1 MDSTSS
7 ISEVLLVTMMIGTSD
22 SFLIS
27 FTRFLPFIPGI
38 LISISTRFGAAFNI
52 SSFVLSKFLRL
63 SAS

>member
-22 SFLIS
+22 SFRIS
-27 FTRFLPFIPGI
+27 FTRFLPLILGI
-38 LISISTRFGAAFNI
+38 LISMSTRFGAAFNI